1 MTFRTVFA
9 AALLLAPA
17 AMSAQTATDDPYIWL
32 EDKDGARAMAWVEA
46 ENAKSLPRL
55 QSDPRYQGFYQ
66 DALKIASAQDRIPA
80 PAQVNGRILN
90 FWRDTVHPHGI
101 WRATTAAS
109 YATAN
114 PEWKLLLDLDALGKT
129 EGKSWVWKGF
139 SCLPPEER
147 LCLLQLS
154 EGGEDAVTVR
164 EFDLATGRF
173 VDGGFALPTSKQDA
187 AWYDKDTLLVARDW
201 GPGTTTSAGY
211 PFVVKLLKR
220 GAPLA
225 SATEVYRGTPADTSV
240 SPAVL
245 TDGAGNRL
253 ALMVRSRS
261 FFESDKLLF
270 DGKRTVPLPIPGRV
284 DALGMVRGQVL
295 FQLNEDWT
303 TPGRRKI
310 PAGAVV
316 AVSLADILDGD
327 GLAPRVVFLPRA
339 RQAVQAVATTRDKV
353 LIAYTDNVRGRV
365 AVYSPGTKGWS
376 ARQIAMPDNLAID
389 LASSSDHSDTAF
401 VSVAGYLTPSSLWS
415 LDAVSG
421 TKHQLKSTPA
431 RFDASRDTVEQFEA
445 RSSDGTKIPY
455 FIVHRKDMPL
465 DGTTPTIM
473 TGYGGFL
480 VSSTPHYSGAIGKL
494 WIERGGS
501 FVDTNIRGGGEFGPA
516 WHEAGRKTKRQIIYD
531 DFAAIANDLFARKFT
546 SATRLGIYGGSNG
559 GLLMGVEFNQHPD
572 LWKAVV
578 IQVPLLDMLRYEQI
592 QAGASWVDEYGS
604 VSVPE
609 ERAFLAKISPYQN
622 LRKGGAYPEPFIWT
636 TTKDDRVGPQ
646 HARKFAA
653 RMAEYGLPYLYYED
667 TAGGHGGDADI
678 TQRSR
683 TQALEM
689 VYFSQKLMDSPK

>member
-1 MTFRTVFA
+1 MTFRTLFA
-9 AALLLAPA
+9 VALLLAPA
-17 AMSAQTATDDPYIWL
+17 AISAQTGIDDPYVWL
-32 EDKDGARAMAWVEA
+32 EDKDGARAMVWVEG

-55 QSDPRYQGFYQ
+55 QKDPRYERFYQ
-66 DALKIASAQDRIPA
+66 DALRIASAQDRIPA
-80 PAQVNGRILN
+80 PTQANGRILN
-90 FWRDTVHPHGI
+90 FWRDTAHPHGI
-101 WRATTAAS
+101 WRATSLAS
-109 YATAN
+109 YATVR
-114 PEWKLLLDLDALGKT
+114 PEWKLLLDLDALGT
-129 EGKSWVWKGF
+129 AEGKNWVWKGS

-147 LCLLQLS
+147 LCLVQLS

-164 EFDLATGRF
+164 EFDVSAGRF
-173 VDGGFALPTSKQDA
+173 VDGGFSLPTSKQDL
-187 AWYDKDTLLVARDW
+187 AWVDKDTLLVSRDW
-201 GPGTTTSAGY
+201 GPGTTTSSGY
-211 PFVVKLLKR
+211 PFVVKLLRR
-220 GAPLA
+220 GSSLA
-225 SATEVYRGTPADTSV
+225 SASEVYRGSPSDTNV

-245 TDGAGNRL
+245 TDATGNRL
-253 ALMVRSRS
+253 ALIVRSRT
-261 FFESDKLLF
+261 FFESDKLF
-270 DGKRTVPLPIPGRV
+270 YDGKHTINLPIPGRV
-284 DALGMVRGQVL
+284 DAIGMVRGQIL
-295 FQLNEDWT
+295 FELNEDWT
-303 TPGRRKI
+303 PDGARKL

-316 AVSLADILDGD
+316 AVSLADIRDGGD
-327 GLAPRVVFLPRA
+327 LSPRIVFRPGP
-339 RQAVQAVATTRDKV
+339 RQAVQGVATTRDKV

-365 AVYSPGTKGWS
+365 AVYSPGPKRWS
-376 ARQIAMPDNLAID
+376 ALQIALPDNLAID
-389 LASSSDHSDTAF
+389 LASSSDRSNTAF
-401 VSVAGYLTPSSLWS
+401 LTVAGYLTPSSLWS
-415 LDAVSG
+415 LDAVTG
-421 TKHQLKSTPA
+421 AKRQLKSTPA
-431 RFDASRDTVEQFEA
+431 RFDAAHDTVEQFEA

-465 DGTTPTIM
+465 DSSTPTIM

-516 WHEAGRKTKRQIIYD
+516 WHEAGRKTRRQIIYD
-531 DFAAIANDLFARKFT
+531 DFAAIAKDLFARKFT
-546 SATRLGIYGGSNG
+546 GPARLGIYGGSNG
-559 GLLMGVEFNQHPD
+559 GLLMGVELNQHPE

-689 VYFSQKLMDSPK
+689 VYFSQKLIDGK